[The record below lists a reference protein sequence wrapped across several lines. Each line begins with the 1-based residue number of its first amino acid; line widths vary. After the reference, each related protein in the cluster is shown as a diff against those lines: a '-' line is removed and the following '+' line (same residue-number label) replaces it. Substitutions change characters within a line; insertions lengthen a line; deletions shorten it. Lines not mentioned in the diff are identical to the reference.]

1 MGLGYS
7 PFRSEHLSGGGA
19 EMSSR
24 WSEVTQV
31 PPWPLGAP
39 DGASSLDISAL
50 LEQM

>member
-1 MGLGYS
+1 MSLGYS
-7 PFRSEHLSGGGA
+7 AFSSEHLSGGGA

-39 DGASSLDISAL
+39 DGASGLDISARV
-50 LEQM
+50 EQM